1 MLGDLTVDLAD
12 PSTSADS
19 DDGSEVAAGG
29 GSSDVSAEATIVDRS
44 ADGIEQ
50 EGQKTQE
57 DEPVS
62 GGQGQKDGGGAVLSD
77 ARGAAAARLAALA
90 ARRHLNAAAA
100 AAAAAANAAPAPAET
115 TAGAAAASS
124 DRVSVGSSVPT
135 QPVGEPL
142 SLDLGDAATAT
153 SASASDDGDDD
164 EQDAADPQL
173 DAGVADSAARAP
185 PSPPTPRILE
195 DDDEGTEQQPGVAKA
210 RQEAQDSMHDGRWD
224 PALTSLL
231 EQHRLTR
238 LEPGLRALGKPTKS
252 KSKSKSN
259 ARGLYRLNTCPRRVA
274 LCACRVI

>member
-1 MLGDLTVDLAD
+1 VLGDLAVDPAD

-29 GSSDVSAEATIVDRS
+29 GSSDGSAEATIVDRS

-100 AAAAAANAAPAPAET
+100 AAAAASTAPAPAET

>member
-1 MLGDLTVDLAD
+1 MLGDLAVDPAD

-29 GSSDVSAEATIVDRS
+29 GSSDGSAEATIVDRS

-100 AAAAAANAAPAPAET
+100 AAAAANAAPAPADT

>member
-29 GSSDVSAEATIVDRS
+29 GSSDGSAEATIVDRS

-77 ARGAAAARLAALA
+77 ARAAAAARLAALA

-100 AAAAAANAAPAPAET
+100 AASTAPAPAET

>member
-1 MLGDLTVDLAD
+1 VLGDLAVDPAD

-29 GSSDVSAEATIVDRS
+29 GSSDGSAEATIVDRS

-100 AAAAAANAAPAPAET
+100 AAAAASTAPAPAET

-124 DRVSVGSSVPT
+124 DRVSVDSSVPT